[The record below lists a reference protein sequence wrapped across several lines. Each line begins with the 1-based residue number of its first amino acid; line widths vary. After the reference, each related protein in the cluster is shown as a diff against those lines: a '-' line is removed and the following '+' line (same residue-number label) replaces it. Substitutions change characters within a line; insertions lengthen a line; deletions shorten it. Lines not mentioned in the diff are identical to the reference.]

1 MVYEPL
7 CINDQVQTGFNECN
21 FCFKSLLHML
31 LNQMNPF
38 VSKLLY
44 LFSIQRSLWLDAFSI
59 SVFLSKYDP
68 K

>member
-7 CINDQVQTGFNECN
+7 CINDQVQTGFNETN
-21 FCFKSLLHML
+21 FCFKSLLRML
-31 LNQMNPF
+31 LNQIDPF
-38 VSKLLY
+38 VSKWLY
-44 LFSIQRSLWLDAFSI
+44 LFSIQMYLWLDAFSI